1 MSYLASH
8 AEATVT
14 RAKLGHFFNELRR
27 RKVFRVLAGYGLA
40 CAGLLQLA
48 SVVVPAFDL
57 SGHYVFYV
65 IVAVVAGFPIAF
77 ALSWRYDV
85 TAVGLKLTTLDEAAP
100 SDSSETSK
108 LRRGDSAV
116 AAVAVLPFQNLTPT
130 TSRAYLANAIPLEL
144 QSLLSRMHDLRVV
157 SRQSAVAHSGA
168 QADLPK
174 IARDLSVDYVI
185 SGSVADLGD
194 RLEINV
200 QLDDAV
206 ADTLL
211 WAERYDVQAD
221 HVEKLQR
228 EISEKVV
235 GTFGGERMRADIKH
249 ANDASAADGT
259 AWQLVQ
265 KARSYVIDY
274 TPASIAAAIPLL
286 RQAIERDPK
295 YAAAYAQLALVTA
308 EKILNGISSDPP
320 ADRTYA
326 LETIRRAEQ
335 LAPRDPLVLRAAG
348 CVHAWTGSYM
358 RSIEL
363 LRRTVKLQPYDL
375 GTWGYF
381 GWPLVA
387 TGKPEDLKELHDI
400 MDRLLGTA
408 PRHPGRSHWQF
419 HKSVAYACA
428 DECERALELAE
439 DYTAE
444 NPRYTL
450 GWMHYANVLGRL
462 GRADEAR
469 TAVDRSADQNPLM
482 DANYYAELMSSLTDQ
497 AGVIE
502 RRTSGLVAAGL
513 LDPSKAQARPAYPR

>member
-1 MSYLASH
+1 MR
-8 AEATVT
+8 EAAVT
-14 RAKLGHFFNELRR
+14 RSKIGHFFNELRR
-27 RKVFRVLAGYGLA
+27 RKVFRVLAGYAVGA
-40 CAGLLQLA
+40 WGLLQLA
-48 SVVVPAFDL
+48 DIVVPAIDL
-57 SGHYVFYV
+57 SEHYVLYV
-65 IVAVVAGFPIAF
+65 LIVLLAGFPIAL
-77 ALSWRYDV
+77 ALSWRYEF
-85 TAVGLKLTTLDEAAP
+85 TATGLKLTTPDDDAPAA
-100 SDSSETSK
+100 SSEPSTP
-108 LRRGDSAV
+108 RRGDSAV
-116 AAVAVLPFQNLTPT
+116 AAVAVLPFENLTPT
-130 TSRAYLANAIPLEL
+130 TPRAYLANAIPLEL

-157 SRQSAVAHSGA
+157 SRQSAVAHSGT

-185 SGSVADLGD
+185 SGSLADLGD
-194 RLEINV
+194 RLQINV
-200 QLDDAV
+200 QLGDAV

-221 HVEKLQR
+221 HIEQLQR

-235 GTFGGERMRADIKH
+235 GTFGGERMRADIKR

-265 KARSYVIDY
+265 RARSYVIDY

-348 CVHAWTGSYM
+348 CVHAFTGSYA

-387 TGKPEDLKELHDI
+387 TGKTEDLKELHEI
-400 MDRLLGTA
+400 MDRLLLTA

-419 HKSVAYACA
+419 HKSVAYTCS
-428 DECERALELAE
+428 DECERALALAE

-444 NPRYTL
+444 NPRFTL
-450 GWMHYANVLGRL
+450 GLMHYANVLGRL

-469 TAVDRSADQNPLM
+469 TAIDRSADQNPLM
-482 DANYYAELMSSLTDQ
+482 DPNYYAELMASLTDQ
-497 AGVIE
+497 PGVIE

-513 LDPSKAQARPAYPR
+513 LDASKATPRAASPR

>member
-1 MSYLASH
+1 VGAW
-8 AEATVT
+8 
-14 RAKLGHFFNELRR
+14 
-27 RKVFRVLAGYGLA
+27 
-40 CAGLLQLA
+40 GLLQLA
-48 SVVVPAFDL
+48 DIVVPAVDL
-57 SGHYVFYV
+57 SEHYVLYV
-65 IVAVVAGFPIAF
+65 LIVLLAGFPIAL
-77 ALSWRYDV
+77 ALSWRYEF
-85 TAVGLKLTTLDEAAP
+85 TATGLKLTTPDGDADAP
-100 SDSSETSK
+100 SSEPSGPRK
-108 LRRGDSAV
+108 GDAAV
-116 AAVAVLPFQNLTPT
+116 AAVAVLPFENLTPT
-130 TSRAYLANAIPLEL
+130 TARSYLANAIPLEL

-174 IARDLSVDYVI
+174 IARDLNVDYVI

-194 RLEINV
+194 RLQINV

-211 WAERYDVQAD
+211 WAERYDVEAE

-235 GTFGGERMRADIKH
+235 GTFGGERMRADIKR

-265 KARSYVIDY
+265 RARSYVIDY

-308 EKILNGISSDPP
+308 EKVLNGISSDPP
-320 ADRTYA
+320 ADRKYA

-348 CVHAWTGSYM
+348 CVHAFTGSYA

-363 LRRTVKLQPYDL
+363 LRRTVKLSPYDL

-387 TGKPEDLKELHDI
+387 TGKANDLAELHDI
-400 MDRLLGTA
+400 MDRLLVTA

-419 HKSVAYACA
+419 HKSVAYACS
-428 DECERALELAE
+428 DECERALALAE
-439 DYTAE
+439 DYTAD
-444 NPRYTL
+444 NPRFTL
-450 GWMHYANVLGRL
+450 GLMHYANVLGRV
-462 GRADEAR
+462 GRIDEAR
-469 TAVDRSADQNPLM
+469 AAADRSADQNPLM
-482 DANYYAELMSSLTDQ
+482 DASYYADLMASLTDQ
-497 AGVIE
+497 ADVIE

-513 LDPSKAQARPAYPR
+513 LDPSKAQPLPARHR